1 MEIPVKPRSVSL
13 RRNSSVAE
21 RRTCNALVRGPIP
34 RCGTKI
40 GIMNTL
46 RIPVDRLLFKPN
58 APCGMNPLVLMSLTY
73 MLRSNVVDPEP
84 IVVRV
89 EGEYYRI
96 MDGRHRA
103 MGAIVAGRPDVLATI
118 ET

>member
-1 MEIPVKPRSVSL
+1 
-13 RRNSSVAE
+13 
-21 RRTCNALVRGPIP
+21 
-34 RCGTKI
+34 
-40 GIMNTL
+40 MNTL